1 MTAVDEQTGTVEIDP
16 DLRAADG
23 RVPGRRGLA
32 TRQKLLSA
40 TRELLDSVAYRDLK
54 VVDIAQEA

>member
-16 DLRAADG
+16 ELRAADG

-40 TRELLDSVAYRDLK
+40 TRELVDSVA
-54 VVDIAQEA
+54 